1 VAQAG
6 AVGLQV
12 LRDWVLRFNADRPGG
27 LIYGKAPT
35 SRRSLM
41 IPTTKRLRGLWRV
54 DRSQRSTMWCAGVGR
69 VWRFGHSGNFASRL
83 RKRALRRR
91 GTCSATTQRRG
102 HAVASCLNLVPGS
115 AGCPRRANH
124 RPRRKY
130 NTGKLISPPNIT
142 LLPLAPGAPELNS
155 VETIWQFIRDS
166 YLSSSIFGSYDEIVA
181 LCCEIWNKRIDQPW
195 RIMSIG
201 CRKSA
206 YGF

>member
-1 VAQAG
+1 MSLNG
-6 AVGLQV
+6 
-12 LRDWVLRFNADRPGG
+12 REIITGG
-27 LIYGKAPT
+27 IRRAPSRGVGKAGQCGASNITGRFSCAPRGSRPT
-35 SRRSLM
+35 APKDQR
-41 IPTTKRLRGLWRV
+41 TK
-54 DRSQRSTMWCAGVGR
+54 SAYI
-69 VWRFGHSGNFASRL
+69 FGAI
-83 RKRALRRR
+83 
-91 GTCSATTQRRG
+91 CPATTQHRG

-181 LCCEIWNKRIDQPW
+181 LCCETWNKRIDQSW
-195 RIMSIG
+195 KIMSIG
-201 CRKSA
+201 RRKSA
-206 YGF
+206 YGSN

>member
-1 VAQAG
+1 MSLNGREIITDGIRRAPS
-6 AVGLQV
+6 
-12 LRDWVLRFNADRPGG
+12 PGV
-27 LIYGKAPT
+27 GKAGQCGASNNTGRFRCAP
-35 SRRSLM
+35 
-41 IPTTKRLRGLWRV
+41 RG
-54 DRSQRSTMWCAGVGR
+54 SRSTAPKDQR
-69 VWRFGHSGNFASRL
+69 TKSAYIFGDI
-83 RKRALRRR
+83 
-91 GTCSATTQRRG
+91 CPATTQRRG

-206 YGF
+206 YGSN

>member
-1 VAQAG
+1 MAQAG

-12 LRDWVLRFNADRPGG
+12 VRDWVLRFNADRPGG

-41 IPTTKRLRGLWRV
+41 ILTTKRLRGLWRV

-69 VWRFGHSGNFASRL
+69 FWRFGHSEKFVSRL
-83 RKRALRRR
+83 RKRALWRR
-91 GTCSATTQRRG
+91 GTCSATTQHRG

-124 RPRRKY
+124 RLRWKY

-155 VETIWQFIRDS
+155 VETIWQFIRDNW
-166 YLSSSIFGSYDEIVA
+166 LSSRIFGSYDEIIAV
-181 LCCEIWNKRIDQPW
+181 CCETCNKRIDQPC

>member
-1 VAQAG
+1 MLVKRDNVEHLIIRGVSGVRHAA
-6 AVGLQV
+6 ADPPHPRINV
-12 LRDWVLRFNADRPGG
+12 LNQ
-27 LIYGKAPT
+27 LISLAP
-35 SRRSLM
+35 SVPPRRHTEAMQL
-41 IPTTKRLRGLWRV
+41 
-54 DRSQRSTMWCAGVGR
+54 
-69 VWRFGHSGNFASRL
+69 H
-83 RKRALRRR
+83 
-91 GTCSATTQRRG
+91 
-102 HAVASCLNLVPGS
+102 LVPGS

-124 RPRRKY
+124 RLRWKY